1 VWAFCLAEFIMRRF
15 QGATG
20 RAVLAALL
28 VSAALVLD
36 TSAFADSVQQV
47 RVPLDQAR
55 IAKLP
60 EKVATIV
67 VGNPLI
73 ADVAIEKGG
82 ILVITGKG
90 FGTTNVVALDSKGQ
104 HLFEQQVTVGSPE
117 DKTVIVHRGGSR
129 ETFSCAPTCER
140 RITLGDATEYFDQNL
155 NQAATRNAK
164 ASGR

>member
-1 VWAFCLAEFIMRRF
+1 MRRF
-15 QGATG
+15 PSVPT
-20 RAVLAALL
+20 RWSLAGLL
-28 VSAALVLD
+28 VSAALLAGAPA
-36 TSAFADSVQQV
+36 TAETVQQV

-60 EKVATIV
+60 DRVATIV

-73 ADVAIEKGG
+73 ADVSIEKGG

-129 ETFSCAPTCER
+129 ETFSCAPNCER